1 MNSMRVISR
10 LAGGAVAVE
19 AQGAV
24 TRQEAR
30 DGDELAG
37 PYLAQFVAHVLGLL
51 GISVSFC

>member
-30 DGDELAG
+30 DGGELAG